1 MTSLMNRIFRSSFF
15 VGCLLGAMIATG
27 MPTGA
32 HAAVPPPPSE
42 EDYLQWSGAAY
53 STWTSPMQEAWDAA
67 HKANDSL
74 AETAFGATHQAGLFY
89 RVSTEIDGPGVYDG
103 TAHDGTPFVLSIFV
117 STEALTT
124 LSNGDAFEGDGSGR
138 YVFGEIEGPFGSI
151 GVQGVIAATTRDGG
165 VRDQM
170 FFVDDVMTPSQ
181 TGTWR
186 STGLIA
192 IAAKDPAETTA
203 NEHNLMDANGQ
214 TQADAKNCLKPDL
227 LTAAACVAGV
237 IAAFL
242 LCHKLGMAATIA
254 GMIKCATLLS
264 IPFFGVAAAAICVA
278 AVIALR
284 LATINACKAALTA
297 ALAACLAEWG
307 ADILNCKLEQL
318 VGW

>member
-1 MTSLMNRIFRSSFF
+1 MSGLAKWIFRSSFF
-15 VGCLLGAMIATG
+15 LGCMLGAMIATSI
-27 MPTGA
+27 PRAA
-32 HAAVPPPPSE
+32 HAVAPPPPSE
-42 EDYLQWSGAAY
+42 EDYLRWSGARY
-53 STWTSPMQEAWDAA
+53 STWTEPMREAWEKS

-74 AETAFGATHQAGLFY
+74 AEAAFGPTHRAGLFY

-117 STEALTT
+117 STEALTE
-124 LSNGDAFEGDGSGR
+124 LSTGEAFEGEGSGR
-138 YVFGEIEGPFGSI
+138 YVFGEIQGRFGNM
-151 GVQGVIAATTRDGG
+151 GVRGVIAATTREGG

-170 FFVDDVMTPSQ
+170 FFVDDVLSAAE

-186 STGLIA
+186 STGIIA
-192 IAAKDPAETTA
+192 IAAKEPEKTTA
-203 NEHNLMDANGQ
+203 NEHNLLAANGQ
-214 TQADAKNCLKPDL
+214 TQAEAKNCLKPDL
-227 LTAAACVAGV
+227 LTAAACIAGV
-237 IAAFL
+237 VAAFL

-254 GMIKCATLLS
+254 GMIKCAALLS

-284 LATINACKAALTA
+284 IASINACKAALAT

-307 ADILNCKLEQL
+307 LDIANCKLEEL